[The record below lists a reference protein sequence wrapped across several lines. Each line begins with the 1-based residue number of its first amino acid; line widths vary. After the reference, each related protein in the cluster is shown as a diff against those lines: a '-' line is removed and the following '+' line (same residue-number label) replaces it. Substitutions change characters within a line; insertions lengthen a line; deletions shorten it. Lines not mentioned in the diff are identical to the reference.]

1 MGSELSTA
9 IKPGLVIN
17 RHISGYVAGTAK
29 IASIEIIRNGDILH
43 TFHPDGNNFEYEYD
57 DLSPFAQV
65 TLKDPQNGAPFAFT
79 TYESLKRMEL
89 WLGALL
95 FG

>member
-1 MGSELSTA
+1 M
-9 IKPGLVIN
+9 IN

-65 TLKDPQNGAPFAFT
+65 TLKDPQNGAPFAFYYLRVT
-79 TYESLKRMEL
+79 QEN
-89 WLGALL
+89 GAMAWSSPIWIDLN
-95 FG
+95 